1 MPVEILFQ
9 MVLER
14 HYRRERRRFG
24 HPPPQVSAVDDVLLD
39 DLEFFTGGA
48 AAHRQLQEVAIVQQ
62 FRAFVGGVGD
72 RSIDG
77 QSHRR
82 MLGRINAPIAQ
93 GDGHRARETDRIF
106 GHVRG
111 QGRALGHENHTIY
124 CRPPMRAVDIIRAK
138 RDGEALSREAIES
151 FVSGVTDGS
160 WEDYQ
165 ASALL
170 MAIVLKGMT
179 AVETALLTD
188 AMARSGDRV
197 QLDHIPGIKV
207 GKHSTGGVGDK
218 VSIVLAPLAAAC
230 GVVVPKMSGRGLGH
244 TGGTLDKLESIPG
257 FRVALSLEEYK
268 RILAE
273 VGCCLIGQ
281 TETIAPADK
290 KLYAL
295 RDVTAT
301 VESLPLIASSVM
313 SKKLAEGSNALVLDV
328 KCGRGAFMHT
338 PADARALARA
348 LVSIGTAAGIRTEAF
363 ITRMDVPLGRAVG
376 NAVEVAECIDALSG
390 RGPADLTELIVR
402 IASRMVQLGEKA
414 GSDQEAER
422 KVRSALASGAAR
434 DKFKQ
439 MIAWQGGNAAVVD
452 DTGKLPL
459 ARLSHQIAA
468 HRAGYVTS
476 LDALLVGRAAV
487 ALGAGRDRKGD
498 PVDLSAGILL
508 LKKPGEHVAA
518 GDAAIELR
526 YNDASRLDAAATLL
540 TQALVIGDEA
550 PPQPAL
556 IMGWVHEHGETM
568 FAGGM

>member
-1 MPVEILFQ
+1 
-9 MVLER
+9 
-14 HYRRERRRFG
+14 
-24 HPPPQVSAVDDVLLD
+24 
-39 DLEFFTGGA
+39 
-48 AAHRQLQEVAIVQQ
+48 
-62 FRAFVGGVGD
+62 
-72 RSIDG
+72 
-77 QSHRR
+77 
-82 MLGRINAPIAQ
+82 
-93 GDGHRARETDRIF
+93 
-106 GHVRG
+106 
-111 QGRALGHENHTIY
+111 
-124 CRPPMRAVDIIRAK
+124 MRAVDIIRAK

-170 MAIVLKGMT
+170 MAIVLKGMN
-179 AVETALLTD
+179 ASETASLTD

-197 QLDHIPGIKV
+197 RLDHIPGIKV

-244 TGGTLDKLESIPG
+244 TGGTLDKLDSIPG
-257 FRVALSLEEYK
+257 FRVALSLDEYR

-273 VGCCLIGQ
+273 VGCCLISQ

-328 KCGRGAFMHT
+328 KCGRGAFMQR
-338 PADARALARA
+338 PADARALARS

-376 NAVEVAECIDALSG
+376 NALEVAECIDVLSG

-402 IASRMVQLGEKA
+402 IASRMVQVGEKA
-414 GSDQEAER
+414 GSDEDAES
-422 KVRSALASGAAR
+422 KVRSALVSGAAR
-434 DKFKQ
+434 EKFKQ
-439 MIAWQGGNAAVVD
+439 MIMWQGGDPGVVD
-452 DTGKLPL
+452 DTGRLPV
-459 ARLSHQIAA
+459 ARLSHRIAA
-468 HRAGYVTS
+468 QRTGHVTS

-487 ALGAGRDRKGD
+487 ALGAGRDKKGD
-498 PVDLSAGILL
+498 QVDLSAGILL
-508 LKKPGEHVAA
+508 RKKPGDAVDA
-518 GDAAIELR
+518 GEPVIELR
-526 YNDASRLDAAATLL
+526 YNDASRLEAATSLL
-540 TQALVIGDEA
+540 TQALVIADRAQPE
-550 PPQPAL
+550 PPL
-556 IMGWVHEHGETM
+556 IMGWVRDDGETM
-568 FAGGM
+568 LAEGI